1 MNTARCCWLMLL
13 LVPASSALADTVGG
27 QFVLNGKP
35 LKPSEVAAFR
45 VRDQF
50 HAREFETY
58 VMLTQKP
65 VNREAIVKSIDP
77 YSTAINDKAVFETD
91 NIALSVHSDGVV
103 GMNAKVGGVQYIDSS
118 GTIMMQPGSLKA
130 NCSSNT
136 KERVSCTV
144 KSTEPVKSMDGKATW
159 SLDVTFDSAVLAR
172 TPGKPLAKDGDEPG
186 KALRAFLAAAKGDDL
201 AKITAQMTKRQA
213 ESYQRDYNTPAEN
226 LKDLKQTLGFKLPKQ
241 PRITGGELVND
252 DYALLDVE
260 GSTDGGAPWLF
271 QVEMRRENGNWRYDD
286 AGRVGMLK

>member
-1 MNTARCCWLMLL
+1 MNTLYGGLL
-13 LVPASSALADTVGG
+13 LLLLLPAGAAFADSVNG

-45 VRDQF
+45 IRDQF

-77 YSTAINDKAVFETD
+77 YSAAINDKAAFGSD
-91 NIALSVHSDGVV
+91 HIALSVHGDGVV
-103 GMNAKVGGVQYIDSS
+103 GMNAHIGGVQYVDSS

-130 NCSSNT
+130 NCANNS
-136 KERVSCTV
+136 KDRVTCTV
-144 KSTEPVKSMDGKATW
+144 KTTEPVKTQDGTTW
-159 SLDVTFDSAVLAR
+159 SIDVSFDSAVLAR
-172 TPGKPLAKDGDEPG
+172 PPGTALAKDGGDPG
-186 KALRAFLAAAKGDDL
+186 KAFRAFLAASQGSDL
-201 AKITAQMTKRQA
+201 GKITAQMSKRQA
-213 ESYQRDYNTPAEN
+213 ANYTRDYNTPEEN
-226 LKDLKQTLGFKLPKQ
+226 LKDLKQTLGFKLPKK
-241 PRITGGELVND
+241 PNVTGGELVSA

-260 GSTDGGAPWLF
+260 GDGGGGSSWLF
-271 QVEMRRENGNWRYDD
+271 QVEMRREDGNWRYDD